1 MLYTIKQ
8 GIAAYIA
15 VIREDGAEWCA
26 IYLSDEKG
34 FQVFNGHDLR
44 DDVSHELP
52 DSVLEFLRER
62 FAGIFVHPI
71 ETRGA
76 IVDTFKANPT
86 TVKG

>member
-8 GIAAYIA
+8 GIAACIT
-15 VIREDGAEWCA
+15 VTREDGAEWCA

-34 FQVFNGHDLR
+34 FQVFKGHNLR

-52 DSVLEFLRER
+52 GPVLEFLRER

-71 ETRGA
+71 EARGA
-76 IVDTFKANPT
+76 IVDAFKANAA